1 MNAISFSEW
10 KSSGLNNPQK
20 KAADS
25 ITNKIN
31 TCFGPQPASLITF
44 SETDSNNNV
53 IISLLRHKHIIM
65 IFHLLF
71 LFFNAL

>member
-1 MNAISFSEW
+1 MNAVSFFEW
-10 KSSGLNNPQK
+10 ECSGLK
-20 KAADS
+20 SAEKAADS

-31 TCFGPQPASLITF
+31 TCFGLQPASLITF

-65 IFHLLF
+65 IF
-71 LFFNAL
+71 FFFFQYPATHE